1 MIVLVRCYVAKAGE
15 FGVVA
20 NDTTADQLF
29 EMDGERHEA
38 GDTRDSSQWCIGL
51 RNFRFPLDELFL
63 GSLPAS
69 LDRDLKI

>member
-29 EMDGERHEA
+29 EMDGERHET
-38 GDTRDSSQWCIGL
+38 GDTRHSTSRCFGHSSFG
-51 RNFRFPLDELFL
+51 FPLDELLF
-63 GSLPAS
+63 GSLPAP
-69 LDRDLKI
+69 LDRDVKI